1 MCRFVCDRK
10 SDQLTLFGP
19 FGDKGKKLIK
29 CRREFR
35 CIQIGYGQI
44 PAEVFGKGTDTDVE
58 WNIIKQKFGKYSDA
72 KALFHHFNRGIV
84 FIDPKSYVRRDMV

>member
-1 MCRFVCDRK
+1 MRKTVQSYRRTLYRFVCDRK

-44 PAEVFGKGTDTDVE
+44 PAEVFGKGTEAEVWE
-58 WNIIKQKFGKYSDA
+58 VQ
-72 KALFHHFNRGIV
+72 
-84 FIDPKSYVRRDMV
+84 

>member
-1 MCRFVCDRK
+1 MYRFVCDRK

-58 WNIIKQKFGKYSDA
+58 WKYSDA
-72 KALFHHFNRGIV
+72 KALFHHFNRSIV